1 MRRST
6 IGIAGI
12 VSLVLLGGLL
22 AAPVASQ
29 SPVPSVPSPTLAPT
43 PTPDSGIDWPPMRF
57 EGGDPGLLVF
67 TSDCGVWG
75 RDPITLHGEGA
86 AGSAD
91 IVVTFDTYDQ
101 EAFQWFGRVTGSQT
115 GANGYTSS
123 VDEGA
128 LIYYDMDGHWIL
140 VAGPAGQIP
149 AHGCAP
155 MSPDPSAAPG

>member
-1 MRRST
+1 MHRST
-6 IGIAGI
+6 IGILGFVPLLI
-12 VSLVLLGGLL
+12 VGLL
-22 AAPVASQ
+22 VAVPVAAQ
-29 SPVPSVPSPTLAPT
+29 SGVPSLPSPTIAPT
-43 PTPDSGIDWPPMRF
+43 PTADSGIEWPPMRF

-67 TSDCGVWG
+67 ASDCGVWG
-75 RDPITLHGEGA
+75 RDAISLHGEGG

-91 IVVTFDTYDQ
+91 LVVTFDTYDQ

-115 GANGYTSS
+115 GTNGYTSP

-128 LIYYDMDGHWIL
+128 LIYYDMDGHWML

-155 MSPDPSAAPG
+155 MSPDPSAAAG

>member
-12 VSLVLLGGLL
+12 VPLVLLAGLSPGS
-22 AAPVASQ
+22 AAAQ
-29 SPVPSVPSPTLAPT
+29 SPEPSVPPPTIAPT
-43 PTPDSGIDWPPMRF
+43 PTPDSGIEWPPMRF

-75 RDPITLHGEGA
+75 QDPITLHGEGA

-91 IVVTFDTYDQ
+91 IVVSFDTYDQ

-115 GANGYTSS
+115 GANGYTSA

-128 LIYYDMDGHWIL
+128 LIYYDMDGSWML

-149 AHGCAP
+149 ARGCAP
-155 MSPDPSAAPG
+155 MSPAPSAASG

>member
-6 IGIAGI
+6 IGIASI
-12 VSLVLLGGLL
+12 VPLVLLAGLL
-22 AAPVASQ
+22 TVPIAAQ
-29 SPVPSVPSPTLAPT
+29 SPMPSVPPPTIAPT

-57 EGGDPGLLVF
+57 EGGDPGLLAF

-91 IVVTFDTYDQ
+91 LVVTFDTYDQ

-115 GANGYTSS
+115 GTNGYTSP

-155 MSPDPSAAPG
+155 MSPEPSAGPG